1 MSQGPETQVRH
12 VISIIDRH
20 DHIIPEDRHHIA
32 PARVFLGL
40 LVLGEGLQGHDILHH
55 AAVLEHVIDG
65 VRVVR
70 AFFLKKS
77 LEVVYQ
83 RLCLELATARGGSD
97 TLHVGAARFLV
108 IIIVPRVP

>member
-12 VISIIDRH
+12 VMPIIDRH

-40 LVLGEGLQGHDILHH
+40 LVLGEGPQGHDILHH

-65 VRVVR
+65 VCVVR
-70 AFFLKKS
+70 ACLLKKS